1 MHPVRRQRLLAVVLL
16 VAGATVAVGLL
27 AYALRQNLNLFYAPA
42 QVVAGEAPA
51 GARIRVGGLVVPGSV
66 ERGGEGLEVR
76 FALTDGAASVPVVYR
91 GILPDLFAEGEA
103 AVAAGALAED
113 GTLVADQV
121 LAKHDENYTPP
132 EVAEALKRAQEMG
145 EAGTP

>member
-113 GTLVADQV
+113 GTFVADQV

-145 EAGTP
+145 EAGSP